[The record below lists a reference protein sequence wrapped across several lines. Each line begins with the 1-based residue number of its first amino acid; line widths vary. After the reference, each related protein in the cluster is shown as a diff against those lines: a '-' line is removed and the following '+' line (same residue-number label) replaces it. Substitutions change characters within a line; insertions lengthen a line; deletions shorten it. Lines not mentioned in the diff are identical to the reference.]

1 MTILTR
7 HFNRK
12 WLF

>member
-7 HFNRK
+7 H
-12 WLF
+12 